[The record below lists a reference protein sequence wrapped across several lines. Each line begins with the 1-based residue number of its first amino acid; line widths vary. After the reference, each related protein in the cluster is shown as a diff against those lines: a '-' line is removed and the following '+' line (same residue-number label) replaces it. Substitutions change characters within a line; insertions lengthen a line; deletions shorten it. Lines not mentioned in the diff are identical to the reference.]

1 MDYASRDSMQL
12 LAVGLISIAAISL
25 GAATVESTV
34 QEASVTGTDANPIIP
49 SGEESGSLNTSDM
62 EGNGSVNMDP
72 GDSSG
77 GIVANIQTCI
87 EPLSAWYGTAVYFGA
102 FLGVIY
108 LIKRAYSFGAA
119 ILGMYAVAP
128 VAFTAYFLATARCVS
143 VSTGGPGNNGVA
155 DQIANVA
162 GSSLL
167 SPDVS
172 PVLIAAVFGVALVAV
187 AAVLYRSSG
196 DQTVTTLGE
205 EEEAAGE
212 QPDVADLAAAAGEAA
227 ERLQEH
233 DADVDNEVYRAWW
246 EMTSLLNV
254 PKPDSATPGEFAE
267 AAIEAGLDESH
278 VDDLTTLFE
287 EVRYGR
293 RDPESREQRAIEVFQ
308 DIEAQYGDT
317 GGADDGR

>member
-25 GAATVESTV
+25 GAATIESTV
-34 QEASVTGTDANPIIP
+34 ELGSPAGTDANPIIP
-49 SGEESGSLNTSDM
+49 SGQEQGGLNTSGL
-62 EGNGSVNMDP
+62 EGNGSGSVGGGGP
-72 GDSSG
+72 SG

-87 EPLSAWYGTAVYFGA
+87 EPLSAWYGTAIYFGA
-102 FLGVIY
+102 FLGVMY

-128 VAFTAYFLATARCVS
+128 VAFTAYFLGTARCVS
-143 VSTGGPGNNGVA
+143 VDTGGSGGNGVA
-155 DQIANVA
+155 DTIAGVA

-172 PVLIAAVFGVALVAV
+172 PVLIVAVFGVALIAV
-187 AAVLYRSSG
+187 GAVLFRASG

-205 EEEAAGE
+205 EEDETGE

-267 AAIEAGLDESH
+267 AAIEAGLDETH

-293 RDPESREQRAIEVFQ
+293 RDPESREERAIAVFE
-308 DIEAQYGDT
+308 DIEAEYGDA
-317 GGADDGR
+317 GGGDDGR

>member
-1 MDYASRDSMQL
+1 MDYGSRDSMQL

-34 QEASVTGTDANPIIP
+34 QNAAVEGTDANPILP
-49 SGEESGSLNTSDM
+49 SGEESGSLNTSDLD
-62 EGNGSVNMDP
+62 GNGS
-72 GDSSG
+72 SSLSEG
-77 GIVANIQTCI
+77 GPSEGIVANLQRCV
-87 EPLSAWYGTAVYFGA
+87 EPLSAWYGTAIYFGA

-143 VSTGGPGNNGVA
+143 VETGGPGNNGVA
-155 DQIANVA
+155 DRIADVA

-172 PVLIAAVFGVALVAV
+172 PVVIAAVFGVALVAV
-187 AAVLYRSSG
+187 AAVLFRASG

-205 EEEAAGE
+205 EEDDTGE

-254 PKPDSATPGEFAE
+254 PKPDSATPGEFAD

-293 RDPESREQRAIEVFQ
+293 RDPESREERAIEVFQ
-308 DIEAQYGDT
+308 EIEAQYGDA
-317 GGADDGR
+317 GGGDDGR

>member
-1 MDYASRDSMQL
+1 MQL

-34 QEASVTGTDANPIIP
+34 QNAAVEGTDANPIVP
-49 SGEESGSLNTSDM
+49 SGEESGSLNTSDLD
-62 EGNGSVNMDP
+62 GNGTSNLEP

-87 EPLSAWYGTAVYFGA
+87 EPLSAWYGTAIYFGA

-128 VAFTAYFLATARCVS
+128 VAFTAYFLGTARCVS
-143 VSTGGPGNNGVA
+143 VETGGPGNNGVA
-155 DQIANVA
+155 DAITDVA

-172 PVLIAAVFGVALVAV
+172 PVVIAAVFGIALVAV
-187 AAVLYRSSG
+187 AAVLFRASG

-205 EEEAAGE
+205 EEDDTGE

-254 PKPDSATPGEFAE
+254 PRPDSATPGEFAD

-293 RDPESREQRAIEVFQ
+293 RDPKSREERAIAIFQ
-308 DIEAQYGDT
+308 EIETAYGDA
-317 GGADDGR
+317 GGGDDGR